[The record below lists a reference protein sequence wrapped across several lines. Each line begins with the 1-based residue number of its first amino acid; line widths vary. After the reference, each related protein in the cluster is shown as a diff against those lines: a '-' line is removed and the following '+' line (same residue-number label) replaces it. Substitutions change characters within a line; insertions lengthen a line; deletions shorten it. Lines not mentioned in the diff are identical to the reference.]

1 MADDDSVPGV
11 ADDPV
16 SNIDGSAPT
25 TADGS
30 VSNAAAESTAFDPVA
45 FLESAVPIDS
55 AEDVAEMR
63 ELLVK
68 TIESQG
74 IDARVDDAGN
84 TIASRGAGGRPGDAA
99 DSDAAGDTGTHLV
112 FNTHIDTVSPHVP
125 FERERVDGRLVRIHG
140 RGSCDAKG
148 PLAAILAAFFAVEP
162 REDTRVTLAV
172 TPDEEVLSTGA
183 AALDLDADCYV
194 VGEPT
199 GLDVC
204 TAAKGRFQG
213 TLTLAGSAAHAAEPD
228 SGINAIAGLEDAL
241 AAVRTFDAEREP
253 HPQLGRATLTP
264 TVVSG
269 GDSTNQVPARCEL
282 VLDRRSVPPETAAGF
297 RSELETAIREAVPD
311 DVGVAFELTDRPTP
325 FLEAFATDESH
336 ELVRTLAAAS
346 ERAGG
351 SGTVRP
357 FTAATEASYFAPA
370 PVVVFGPGVLADDEG
385 AVAHAEREYVD
396 VADVRRAAAAL
407 TDATRRLVGV
417 DD

>member
-1 MADDDSVPGV
+1 MADDHG
-11 ADDPV
+11 
-16 SNIDGSAPT
+16 GSAT
-25 TADGS
+25 GTVTDS
-30 VSNAAAESTAFDPVA
+30 ESGEFDPIA
-45 FLESAVPIDS
+45 FLEAAVPIAS
-55 AEDVAEMR
+55 NEGVEEMR
-63 ELLVK
+63 EFLVE
-68 TIESQG
+68 TIESRG

-84 TIASRGAGGRPGDAA
+84 TLASKGAGASAVGDSTAA
-99 DSDAAGDTGTHLV
+99 DDADPETHLV

-125 FERERVDGRLVRIHG
+125 FARDQIDGHTVRIHG
-140 RGSCDAKG
+140 RGACDAKG

-162 REDTRVTLAV
+162 REDARVTLAV

-213 TLTLAGSAAHAAEPD
+213 TLTLTGAAAHAAEPD
-228 SGINAIAGLEDAL
+228 SGTNAVASLEGAL
-241 AAVRTFDAEREP
+241 AAIRTFDDGRES
-253 HPQLGRATLTP
+253 HPQLGSATLTP

-269 GDSTNQVPARCEL
+269 GDATNQVPARCEL
-282 VLDRRSVPPETAAGF
+282 VLDRRSVPPETADGF
-297 RSELETAIREAVPD
+297 RSELETAVRATVPD
-311 DVGVAFELTDRPTP
+311 AVGVSFDLTDRPTP

-336 ELVRTLAAAS
+336 DLVRTLAAAS

-351 SGTVRP
+351 SGAVRP
-357 FTAATEASYFAPA
+357 FTAATEASYFSPA

-396 VADVRRAAAAL
+396 VADVRRAGSAL
-407 TDATRRLVGV
+407 RDATRRLVGR
-417 DD
+417 DR